1 MSVEGTVCK
10 PVGTRATSKKIFG
23 FLIISV
29 TAVFQSFFTTF
40 FQSGF
45 LLLQRYCSES
55 QSSKILTKLTIL
67 KIHE

>member
-10 PVGTRATSKKIFG
+10 LVVTRPTSKKIFG

-40 FQSGF
+40 FQLGF
-45 LLLQRYCSES
+45 YY
-55 QSSKILTKLTIL
+55 SKDTVLSL
-67 KIHE
+67 KVLKY

>member
-10 PVGTRATSKKIFG
+10 LVGTRPTSKKIFG

-45 LLLQRYCSES
+45 YY
-55 QSSKILTKLTIL
+55 SKDTVLSL
-67 KIHE
+67 KVLKY